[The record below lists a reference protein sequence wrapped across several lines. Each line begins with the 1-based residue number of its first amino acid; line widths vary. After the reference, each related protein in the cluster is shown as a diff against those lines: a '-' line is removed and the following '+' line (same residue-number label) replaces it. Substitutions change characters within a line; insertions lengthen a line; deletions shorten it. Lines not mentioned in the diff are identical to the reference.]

1 MSGFHPILAASQ
13 LNRTKKSGDLRW
25 FTTETCL
32 TVMNSRIHI
41 GKTGSIFPG
50 TSCNS
55 LASWST
61 TDKRAWP
68 FTLWHC
74 QCTLGCSTKATAWEG
89 ARPAWSDLGPTSYT
103 VQLQW
108 ESYFA
113 GKDCLRWGSP
123 PLLWNFHN
131 RLRNSATLQPWIVH
145 HLQSFGLP
153 SSLPSGRLKLQC
165 IQNHTGSYRI

>member
-1 MSGFHPILAASQ
+1 MSFQSTGLAFGLASRCWARPGSHS
-13 LNRTKKSGDLRW
+13 LISHLSFLDSLDATNVRISSNSCCFTEGDLRW

-68 FTLWHC
+68 FILWHC
-74 QCTLGCSTKATAWEG
+74 HFTLGCSTKATAWEG
-89 ARPAWSDLGPTSYT
+89 ASPAWSDLGPTSYT

-108 ESYFA
+108 ERYFA
-113 GKDCLRWGSP
+113 GKDM
-123 PLLWNFHN
+123 
-131 RLRNSATLQPWIVH
+131 
-145 HLQSFGLP
+145 
-153 SSLPSGRLKLQC
+153 
-165 IQNHTGSYRI
+165 